1 MLGTLGFTLQIVSI
15 QERKVTVKYAKS
27 KQNTKKKTTPKPH
40 VVLIPQSGIFQIM
53 NVFP

>member
-1 MLGTLGFTLQIVSI
+1 MLGTLGFTLQIVST

-27 KQNTKKKTTPKPH
+27 KQNTKKPPKPH